1 LAGKGENIMAVL
13 GTFTSGSVLTAA
25 ELNAIGTWT
34 SFTPSFTGV
43 TLGSG
48 ALNTGQFCRVNKLLF
63 IRTKTVLGTGGSFSN
78 PILTV
83 PNSGVMTGSP
93 TMLWIPSMQGVMID
107 AGVNSY
113 AISVIHNST
122 TSLGFYAQTA
132 SGTYVTWT
140 SAVSATVP
148 FTSGVNDYLELTGFV
163 QVD

>member
-1 LAGKGENIMAVL
+1 MPTELGSFTAGQI
-13 GTFTSGSVLTAA
+13 LTAA
-25 ELNAIGTWT
+25 DMNDIATWT
-34 SFTPSFTGV
+34 TFTPSFTGV

-48 ALNTGQFCRVNKLLF
+48 ALNTGQYCRVNQILF
-63 IRTKTVLGTGGSFSN
+63 IRTKTILGTGGSFTN
-78 PILTV
+78 PVLTV
-83 PNSGVMTGSP
+83 PDSGVMTGTP
-93 TMLWIPSMQGVMID
+93 TMLWIPSMNGVMID

-148 FTSGVNDYLELTGFV
+148 FTSGINDYLELYGFV
-163 QVD
+163 QVN

>member
-1 LAGKGENIMAVL
+1 MPTELGSFTAGQI
-13 GTFTSGSVLTAA
+13 LTAA
-25 ELNAIGTWT
+25 DMNDIATWT
-34 SFTPSFTGV
+34 TFTPSFTGV

-48 ALNTGQFCRVNKLLF
+48 ALNTGQYCRVNEILF
-63 IRTKTVLGTGGSFSN
+63 IRTKTVLGTGGSFTN
-78 PILTV
+78 PSLTV
-83 PNSGVMTGSP
+83 PDSGVMTGTP
-93 TMLWIPSMQGVMID
+93 TMLWVPSMNGVMID

-148 FTSGVNDYLELTGFV
+148 FTSGINDYLELYGFV
-163 QVD
+163 QVN

>member
-1 LAGKGENIMAVL
+1 MPTQLGDYTAGQI
-13 GTFTSGSVLTAA
+13 LTAA
-25 ELNAIGTWT
+25 DLNAIATWT
-34 SFTPSFTGV
+34 TFTPSFTGV

-48 ALNTGQFCRVNKLLF
+48 ALNTGQYCRVNEILF
-63 IRTKTVLGTGGSFSN
+63 IRTKTILGTGGSFTN
-78 PILTV
+78 PVLTV
-83 PNSGVMTGSP
+83 PDSGVMTGTP
-93 TMLWIPSMQGVMID
+93 TMLWIPSMNGVMID

-148 FTSGVNDYLELTGFV
+148 FTSGINDYLELYGFV
-163 QVD
+163 QVN